1 MASNKKSGKAAEAA
15 KSNAGILSE
24 FQILR
29 NEQRAMANKLSE
41 MEMELNEHK
50 IVIDTLKNV
59 DPKRKCFKMTG
70 GVLCELTVQDVMP
83 ALVTNK
89 EQLIK
94 VIDALNDQLTK
105 KGVLINEFKEK
116 HNIRIRGQHDVQR
129 PAGEDKE
136 DKEAK
141 RSAVV
146 VNPLLNNYA

>member
-1 MASNKKSGKAAEAA
+1 MASNKKSGKAAETA

-94 VIDALNDQLTK
+94 VIDALNDQLAK
-105 KGVLINEFKEK
+105 KGVIINEFKEK
-116 HNIRIRGQHDVQR
+116 HNIRIRGQQDVQR